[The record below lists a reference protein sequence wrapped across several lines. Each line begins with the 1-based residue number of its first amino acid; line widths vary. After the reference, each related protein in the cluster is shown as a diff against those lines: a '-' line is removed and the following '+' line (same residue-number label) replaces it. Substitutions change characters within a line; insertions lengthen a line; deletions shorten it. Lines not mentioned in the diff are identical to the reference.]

1 MKIEFHIEGAA
12 SAAAFA
18 AFLPQYQAALKAD
31 EEAWRAKAHAE
42 GNIPA
47 AISAA
52 PATETTTAEEAPAEK
67 PKRTRKAAE
76 PAPNITATPEAR
88 EPVAEPEPAKE
99 ITADD
104 IRTALNAIVA
114 KFGMP
119 YATSNVQRLLGA
131 PKVGAVDPA
140 TYPEVLARLEAELA
154 AEDING

>member
-1 MKIEFHIEGAA
+1 MKIELRIEADHPGEMTRAVL
-12 SAAAFA
+12 
-18 AFLPQYQAALKAD
+18 FLARQLLTDTAPVVA
-31 EEAWRAKAHAE
+31 EEATVEPA
-42 GNIPA
+42 PA
-47 AISAA
+47 A
-52 PATETTTAEEAPAEK
+52 EAEPEPAPAEK
-67 PKRTRKAAE
+67 PKRTRRAAEPAPQPE

-88 EPVAEPEPAKE
+88 EPAVEPEPAKE

-131 PKVGAVDPA
+131 PKVGAVEPA

-154 AEDING
+154 VEDING